1 MQSGFSPTAV
11 AVNGCAPE
19 DGNAASLDRTDVPP
33 GSGNRA
39 PSESVMRSAGIVS
52 IAVLMSRVT
61 GLLRESLM
69 ARLFGAGLAY
79 DAFML
84 GFRIPNLTRD
94 LFAEGA
100 LSSAFVPV
108 FTEYLNKRSK
118 EEAARL
124 AQLVATAIF
133 LVVGAVC
140 AAGVIFAPALVHLL
154 APGYAAVPG
163 KFELAVSM
171 TRIMFPFLLLVALAA
186 QAMGVLNASNR
197 FGVPAMASTFF
208 NIGSV
213 GFGLLLGIVLGPS
226 LHLSRIE
233 GMAIGVV
240 LGGAL
245 QLLWQ
250 LPSLYRLGFRFRF
263 AIDWD
268 HPGLRRILQLM
279 GPAILGSAAVQIN
292 VMVNTNFASSIQ
304 DPVRGLDGPVSWL
317 GYAFRFMQLPLGLFG
332 VALGSATLPSISKSA
347 AAGNMDEFRR
357 TLSKSLGMVFL
368 LTVPSSVGLAVLGN
382 SIIGAIYQG
391 GRFQVYDTQQTA
403 TALSCY
409 AIGLAGYA
417 ALKVIGPAY
426 YALGDARTPMV
437 ISLASIAINFATAM
451 LTIRYTN
458 LGHAGLALS
467 TSAVSLFSFFVLFDV
482 LRRRIGGVYGR
493 ELVRGIWKVL
503 VASLAMGAAIWF
515 SSRAVAGWL
524 GIGQFGRF
532 IDVVISI
539 PLGLVVFCIVCR
551 ALGVEE
557 LAMAFRAFLNPIRRR
572 FSKAFKA

>member
-1 MQSGFSPTAV
+1 MIDPGSTVESGPM
-11 AVNGCAPE
+11 
-19 DGNAASLDRTDVPP
+19 AAPP
-33 GSGNRA
+33 GGNRA

-61 GLLRESLM
+61 GLLRESVM

-108 FTEYLNKRSK
+108 FTEYLNQRGK

-124 AQLVATAIF
+124 AQLVATAIV
-133 LVVGAVC
+133 LVVSCVC
-140 AAGVIFAPALVHLL
+140 ALGVIFAPSLVHLL
-154 APGYAAVPG
+154 APGFAAVPG
-163 KFELAVSM
+163 KFELAVTM

-213 GFGLLLGIVLGPS
+213 SFGILIGIALGPQ
-226 LHLSRIE
+226 LHLTRIE
-233 GMAIGVV
+233 GMAVGVV

-245 QLLWQ
+245 QLVWQ
-250 LPSLYRLGFRFRF
+250 LPSLYRLGFRFKF
-263 AIDWD
+263 AFDWA
-268 HPGLRRILQLM
+268 HPGLIRILRLM

-292 VMVNTNFASSIQ
+292 VMVNTNFASSIH

-332 VALGSATLPSISKSA
+332 VAVGSATLPSISRSA

-368 LTVPSSVGLAVLGN
+368 LTLPSSFGLAVLGR

-409 AIGLAGYA
+409 SIGLAGYA
-417 ALKVIGPAY
+417 ALKVVGPAY
-426 YALGDARTPMV
+426 YALGDARTPML
-437 ISLASIAINFATAM
+437 ISLASIVINFCTA
-451 LTIRYTN
+451 LATIRYTN

-467 TSAVSLFSFFVLFDV
+467 TSAVSLFSFLVLFEV

-493 ELVRGIWKVL
+493 ELWAGILKVL
-503 VASLAMGAAIWF
+503 AASLVMTGAIWT
-515 SSRAVAGWL
+515 SNRGVESWL
-524 GIGQFGRF
+524 GTGQFEHLINVG
-532 IDVVISI
+532 ISM
-539 PLGLVVFCIVCR
+539 PLGLAVFYLVCSV
-551 ALGVEE
+551 LGVEE
-557 LAMAFRAFLNPIRRR
+557 LAMAIRATMEPLKRRIARIR
-572 FSKAFKA
+572 